1 MSADPARRVICSII
15 SNAEFAAT
23 NSTPAGTAT
32 FRFAPTKVTLA
43 PLLNAESA
51 RATPCFPLALLPINR
66 IGSIASLVP
75 PAEIKTFSPDK
86 SLGKFDVFRFT
97 TCLTTRAISFV
108 SGRRPTPWSSPV
120 NCPIAGSKTKKPRLR
135 RVATFSLVAEFSH
148 ISVCIAGAKIIGHFA
163 TNKVASNAS
172 LAKP

>member
-23 NSTPAGTAT
+23 NSTPAGIAT

-43 PLLNAESA
+43 PLLKAESA

-75 PAEIKTFSPDK
+75 PAEMEQRRLAAIQAQQRYNAGYDNSFAGVYEETFEETAEVTTE
-86 SLGKFDVFRFT
+86 DVEAQADAAVVADNQEGDDAAPT
-97 TCLTTRAISFV
+97 EETV
-108 SGRRPTPWSSPV
+108 S
-120 NCPIAGSKTKKPRLR
+120 
-135 RVATFSLVAEFSH
+135 
-148 ISVCIAGAKIIGHFA
+148 
-163 TNKVASNAS
+163 
-172 LAKP
+172 